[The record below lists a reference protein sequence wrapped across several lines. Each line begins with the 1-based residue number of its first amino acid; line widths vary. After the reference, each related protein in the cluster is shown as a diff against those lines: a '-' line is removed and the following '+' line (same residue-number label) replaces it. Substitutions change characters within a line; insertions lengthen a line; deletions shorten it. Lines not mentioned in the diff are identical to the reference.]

1 MATKLASAAMARRDI
16 VDREEALRTLD
27 KMAVAPGGSLI
38 LVYGRRRL
46 GKTFLLREWAE
57 GRRHLYFQAAE
68 STSVESLDALR
79 RELVTQLRD
88 PAATPD
94 TLPTW
99 RVLFGHLAELAR
111 ARPLVVVLD
120 EFSYLLTA
128 DGDIAR
134 IIQSVWD
141 AERRRCRLKLVLA
154 GSELG
159 TLRSLDDRGQP
170 LHGRF
175 DNKIHIEPLDYAHA
189 GEFLRGARWSAAD
202 RLRLYGVFGG
212 AGRYLD
218 RLDPRKS
225 LRDNIQSLVL
235 DPGAT
240 FRDEGRVIIR
250 EERKVRDYGNYN
262 AVLQAIARGH
272 SKLEDIR
279 NVAGTGTVTS
289 ETLDRLG
296 AFSWVEHETPF
307 QQPNRRGLYRVT
319 DNFLLFWYRLIFPNR
334 SALQRLQPNT
344 FWTTFI
350 APDLDE
356 GYMGRRVFERL
367 CQQYLDRHGEG
378 RDLIIRDM
386 GRWWSP
392 DNDPEI
398 DIVAELDK
406 GYLCA
411 ECKWSNRPIGTD
423 ALGDLKAAVQ
433 RAKDPPWP
441 SKVRPRL
448 ALFSLGGFT
457 TELIEV
463 AKNENVLLI
472 SGHDFFP

>member
-1 MATKLASAAMARRDI
+1 MPRSDI
-16 VDREEALRTLD
+16 VDRGDVLRTLD
-27 KMAVAPGGSLI
+27 EAAAARGGSLI

-79 RELVTQLRD
+79 RELAVQLKD
-88 PAATPD
+88 PLASSDA
-94 TLPTW
+94 LPTW
-99 RVLFGHLAELAR
+99 RVLIGHLAELAR
-111 ARPLVVVLD
+111 NEPLIVVLD

-128 DGDIAR
+128 VEDLAA

-141 AERRRCRLKLVLA
+141 AERRRCRLKLILA
-154 GSELG
+154 GSEIG
-159 TLRSLDDRGQP
+159 TMRSLDDRGQP

-175 DNKIHIEPLDYAHA
+175 DHKLHIEPLDYARA
-189 GEFLRGARWSAAD
+189 SEFLGGAPWAAAE

-218 RLDPRKS
+218 EIDPRKT
-225 LRDNIQSLVL
+225 LRENIQRLVL

-240 FRDEGRVIIR
+240 FRDEGRAIIR
-250 EERKVRDYGNYN
+250 EERRVRDYGNYN

-272 SKLEDIR
+272 TKLEDIR
-279 NVAGTGTVTS
+279 TVAGTGNVTS
-289 ETLDRLG
+289 EALDRLQ

-307 QQPNRRGLYRVT
+307 QQPKRRGLYRIT

-334 SALQRLQPNT
+334 SALQRLRPNT
-344 FWTTFI
+344 FWSTFI
-350 APDLDE
+350 APDLDG
-356 GYMGRRVFERL
+356 GYMGQRVFERL
-367 CQQYLDRHGEG
+367 CRQYLDRYGEG
-378 RDLIIRDM
+378 RGLIIRDM
-386 GRWWSP
+386 GRWWAP

-411 ECKWSNRPIGTD
+411 ECKWSKRPVGPEVLG
-423 ALGDLKAAVQ
+423 ALPDKVR
-433 RAKDPPWP
+433 RAKDPPWRR
-441 SKVRPRL
+441 KAQPRL
-448 ALFSLGGFT
+448 ALFSLGGFKR
-457 TELIEV
+457 ELV
-463 AKNENVLLI
+463 DAAANENVPLV
-472 SGHDFFP
+472 SGDDFFR